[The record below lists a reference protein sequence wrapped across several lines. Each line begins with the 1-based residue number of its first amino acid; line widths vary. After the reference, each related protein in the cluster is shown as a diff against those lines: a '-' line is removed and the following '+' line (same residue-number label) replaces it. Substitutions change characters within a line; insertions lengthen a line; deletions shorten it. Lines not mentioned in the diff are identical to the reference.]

1 MKKDFEIWHDHKS
14 NIHDNKERPFFH
26 EREIWFISLGL
37 NIGFEQ
43 DGKGEEFKRPVIVL
57 KKFNNECFWG
67 IPLTKKSK
75 KGKYYFNFDLEGRGS
90 NTAILSQLRFL
101 DAKRLQY
108 KIGHVSDKQIEDI
121 KQKLKSL
128 IS

>member
-1 MKKDFEIWHDHKS
+1 MKKDFDNWHNNKTQ
-14 NIHDNKERPFFH
+14 IHEDKVRPFFH
-26 EREIWFISLGL
+26 EREVWFISLGL

-43 DGKGEEFKRPVIVL
+43 DGKGIEFKRPVIVF
-57 KKFNNECFWG
+57 KKFNNECFLG
-67 IPLTKKSK
+67 IPLTKNPK
-75 KGKYYFNFDLEGRGS
+75 KGKYYFNFELEGRGP
-90 NTAILSQLRFL
+90 NTAILSQLRLL

-108 KIGHVSDKQIEDI
+108 KIGYVSEAQIEDI